1 MEHARFQ
8 CYFYGRFMREF
19 NGSFMPFLW
28 GGFYGVFMDACKKK
42 FLCTFHGIFMSP
54 DLVRRHMLSLEE
66 PAASGNRT
74 RSQRKHTEQGLET
87 H

>member
-1 MEHARFQ
+1 
-8 CYFYGRFMREF
+8 MREF
-19 NGSFMPFLW
+19 YGSFMPFLW

-42 FLCTFHGIFMSP
+42 FLCTWHFYVA

-74 RSQRKHTEQGLET
+74 RSQRKHTEQGLAA
-87 H
+87 HYM